1 MRRHPREKKPARTKD
16 DVGILVPRAFEFPQ
30 FAVAVGDEAKR
41 SDLHQ
46 AAVERTAARSAVEPA
61 PRGKAGS
68 VPDLE
73 VYSSVIGAE
82 AEKGLDETGRSRR
95 D

>member
-1 MRRHPREKKPARTKD
+1 MGRPLNRTKD

-46 AAVERTAARSAVEPA
+46 ALRLRPVSSSPFSASAPITEEYTSRSGTDPA
-61 PRGKAGS
+61 FPRG
-68 VPDLE
+68 
-73 VYSSVIGAE
+73 GAE